1 MPVRIA
7 LYLLL
12 CMALALPARAQ
23 DGATP
28 PQLRLVVFWSVDCPV
43 CLRQKPWLDALAA
56 AHPDLVVEAHE
67 LSSAAAR
74 ARFEAM
80 AAVHGIP
87 PAHVPTLFLDG
98 RVWVGDTQAIR
109 AEIAAA
115 VAGGTGPPEAPVRL
129 PLGLDA
135 ATAPILALTLAIAF
149 VDGFNPCS
157 LWVLTLLLG
166 LVVNSGSRRRI
177 LLVGITFLATT
188 ATLYGAFIAGVFGLM
203 QFVAHLDWLRWAVA
217 ALALAVGLINVK
229 DFLWS
234 RAGVSLSIPEARK
247 PAIYRGLRGLGTR
260 PLSTPALIGTTLA
273 MAAGIALVEL
283 PCTAGFPVLWS
294 GLITDRGIAGAQF
307 WALLGAYVLVYLSIE
322 LAVFLAAIVTL
333 RMGRLTEAG
342 GRLLK
347 LYGGTIM
354 IALALALVLRPGL
367 MHDLGGTLVLFLA
380 AGAVAGLLHLAGRH
394 RLPGPRP

>member
-1 MPVRIA
+1 MHVRIA
-7 LYLLL
+7 LFLLV
-12 CMALALPARAQ
+12 CATLALPAKAEE
-23 DGATP
+23 AAA
-28 PQLRLVVFWSVDCPV
+28 QLRLVVFWSVDCPV
-43 CLRQKPWLDALAA
+43 CLRQKPWLDTLAA
-56 AHPDLVVEAHE
+56 AHPGLVVEAHE

-80 AAVHGIP
+80 AAAHGIP
-87 PAHVPTLFLDG
+87 PAYVPTLFLDG
-98 RVWVGDTQAIR
+98 RVWVGDTPATR
-109 AEIAAA
+109 SEIAAA
-115 VAGGTGPPEAPVRL
+115 VAGGPGPPEAPARL

-166 LVVNSGSRRRI
+166 LVVNSGSRKRI

-188 ATLYGAFIAGVFGLM
+188 ATLYGAFIAGLFGLM
-203 QFVAHLDWLRWAVA
+203 QLVAHLDWLRWAVA

-234 RAGVSLSIPEARK
+234 RAGVTLSIPEARK

-294 GLITDRGIAGAQF
+294 GLITDRGIAGAEF

-333 RMGRLTEAG
+333 RMGRLTEAA

-347 LYGGTIM
+347 LYGGAVM

-380 AGAVAGLLHLAGRH
+380 AGAVAGLLHLADRH